1 MTLAGVDQSVYSW
14 QAEVVS
20 KPTMVLA
27 FHLHCSFTE
36 NVRFV
41 VYWLT
46 RPPHARKVLGSSPGE
61 YIGFKKKCLSVP
73 VLLPLYCIAYAAD
86 WLIIDSAKNGWEG
99 G

>member
-1 MTLAGVDQSVYSW
+1 MA
-14 QAEVVS
+14 
-20 KPTMVLA
+20 LA

-61 YIGFKKKCLSVP
+61 YI
-73 VLLPLYCIAYAAD
+73 VLFLFFLMFVCARSFTSLLHSIRRRLAHHRQCKER
-86 WLIIDSAKNGWEG
+86 LG
-99 G
+99 GESTDTKSSTK